1 MKISLQLIK
10 LTNGDTVVTD
20 VVEETETALLVNNP
34 LEIRTER
41 NAGRS
46 ASLLAYQ
53 WFPLLEEDNFMTIQK
68 AHIVGMAPAAEEMAD
83 YYITAL
89 DRMIYDH
96 DEDKKTDT
104 DKRDERD
111 DIIDAYEYF
120 ANTSN
125 IMIH

>member
-41 NAGRS
+41 NIGRS
-46 ASLLAYQ
+46 HSNILAYQ

-96 DEDKKTDT
+96 DEDKKSDT
-104 DKRDERD
+104 DKRD

>member
-1 MKISLQLIK
+1 MS
-10 LTNGDTVVTD
+10 
-20 VVEETETALLVNNP
+20 
-34 LEIRTER
+34 
-41 NAGRS
+41 
-46 ASLLAYQ
+46 
-53 WFPLLEEDNFMTIQK
+53 
-68 AHIVGMAPAAEEMAD
+68 D

-96 DEDKKTDT
+96 DEDKKSET
-104 DKRDERD
+104 DKRD

>member
-20 VVEETETALLVNNP
+20 VVEETETTLLVNNP

-41 NAGRS
+41 NIGRS
-46 ASLLAYQ
+46 HSNILAYQ

-96 DEDKKTDT
+96 DEDKKSET
-104 DKRDERD
+104 DKRD

>member
-41 NAGRS
+41 NIGRS
-46 ASLLAYQ
+46 HSNILAYQ

-96 DEDKKTDT
+96 DEDKKSET
-104 DKRDERD
+104 DKRD

>member
-41 NAGRS
+41 NIGRS
-46 ASLLAYQ
+46 HSNILAYQ

-68 AHIVGMAPAAEEMAD
+68 AHIVGMAPAAEEMSD

-96 DEDKKTDT
+96 DEDKKSET
-104 DKRDERD
+104 DKRD

>member
-1 MKISLQLIK
+1 
-10 LTNGDTVVTD
+10 VTD

-41 NAGRS
+41 NIGRS
-46 ASLLAYQ
+46 HSNILAYQ

-96 DEDKKTDT
+96 DEDKKSET
-104 DKRDERD
+104 DKRD